1 MKILILN
8 GPNLNRLGTRK
19 PEVYGS
25 KSMAQILLDIQ
36 RRWPEVHFVYQQ
48 SNHEGDLIDW
58 IQSINDG
65 MLRTD
70 VLNDEP
76 AALND
81 VQGDVLNDEPAAL
94 NDVQG
99 NVLND
104 EPTALNDVQ
113 GNVLNDEPAALND
126 VQGNVLNDEPT
137 ALNDVLGIV
146 LNAGGYSH
154 TSVALRD
161 AVEEA
166 GEAGVPVVEVHIS
179 DIRQREAFRRT
190 SLLTEV
196 CAHSIIGHGV
206 DGYFEAIEWLLNNV
220 RELKC

>member
-1 MKILILN
+1 
-8 GPNLNRLGTRK
+8 
-19 PEVYGS
+19 
-25 KSMAQILLDIQ
+25 MAQILLDIQ
-36 RRWPEVHFVYQQ
+36 QRWPELRINYFQ

-58 IQSINDG
+58 IQLINDG

-76 AALND
+76 
-81 VQGDVLNDEPAAL
+81 
-94 NDVQG
+94 
-99 NVLND
+99 
-104 EPTALNDVQ
+104 TALNDVQ
-113 GNVLNDEPAALND
+113 
-126 VQGNVLNDEPT
+126 
-137 ALNDVLGIV
+137 GIV

-206 DGYFEAIEWLLNNV
+206 DGYSEAVAWI
-220 RELKC
+220 LKEETRA